1 MTKELLYKC
10 IEFRKAITQSDNPKQ
25 EIERIRKQDPTLLL
39 ALLIGLSITSI
50 EELTI
55 KY

>member
-10 IEFRKAITQSDNPKQ
+10 IDLRKAITQSDNPKL
-25 EIERIRKQDPTLLL
+25 EIERLRKQDPDILL

-50 EELTI
+50 EELSN
-55 KY
+55 K